1 MILLIIKS
9 LFHDSRVIKY
19 ISVGNTLL
27 RNTVQQNHLL
37 GAGGRTVNSLEWSR
51 NQLIGD
57 PVITRIISLKKRKL
71 TVFRYFH

>member
-9 LFHDSRVIKY
+9 LFHDYRVIKY

-37 GAGGRTVNSLEWSR
+37 GAEGRTVNSLEWSR

-57 PVITRIISLKKRKL
+57 PVINKDN
-71 TVFRYFH
+71 